1 MDHLLYACENQAK
14 VWTLGGCS
22 RTLPIFRQIGDYIP
36 SIPLSPLEICNKAQ
50 SPIIHLKYSTAWKVL
65 KLFLQEV
72 KQDIKFR
79 MANLQPLRQTPFP
92 STNVQI
98 PSLHQL
104 SPVFHL
110 STSAALFVIV
120 GNGAKETKCT
130 NGKS

>member
-1 MDHLLYACENQAK
+1 MEHLLYACENRAK
-14 VWTLGGCS
+14 VWTLGG
-22 RTLPIFRQIGDYIP
+22 RTLTLAIFRQISDYIP
-36 SIPLSPLEICNKAQ
+36 SIPLSPLEIYNKAQ

-104 SPVFHL
+104 STVFHV
-110 STSAALFVIV
+110 STSALCVIV
-120 GNGAKETKCT
+120 
-130 NGKS
+130 